1 MCGIYGIISDHV
13 IPFDRRMFCTLGI
26 NNDSRGGDSCGI
38 FIDGFTEY
46 GIDKTKYFI
55 DFMPESNLLKTVK
68 KCRCAIGHDRKASVG
83 GISLKAAQPVVF
95 KDDDGNVKFVVIHNG
110 TIHNYLD
117 LADKYIPGVDC
128 SDLTDS
134 QVMATIFY
142 NAGYDC
148 LSEYQGGAVF
158 FIIDYRKGEPRYFGW
173 RGESK
178 KSSYSKD
185 NDDKE
190 ERPFFFTN
198 SKNSVIF
205 SSIATYLYV
214 VSDDVWKLPSNQLI
228 EFVGQ
233 QIYTVKEYPRD
244 NVDQSGYQYG
254 KGRKKVYTYPTNAYG
269 GNGSTTVGGSRY
281 SNDWDNYDEYESW
294 ESYWDQH
301 NCSNNNNQGCGNDQ
315 HYNNNQPSFQEYRA
329 LDTGTDRSLVNV
341 QYDNKRDLY
350 INNEKLCHG
359 EYPISM
365 YGYGPGYS
373 GNKSNPKHYF
383 WCGIHLV
390 NRDAFEF
397 LDKMKSHH
405 RITERELTL
414 RYDNLVH
421 FLSGMPYKLNNEE
434 KGLWVY
440 NGNYYTHDVCKNAT
454 VMKCFSGQTFTI
466 KDGICVGV
474 TNNGYPKN
482 YSDYKDRM
490 KLIIPTI
497 DFTKLKSIYLP

>member
-1 MCGIYGIISDHV
+1 MCGIYGIVSDRV

-38 FIDGFTEY
+38 FIDGLTEY

-55 DFMPESNLLKTVK
+55 DFMPESVLLKSVK

-83 GISLKAAQPVVF
+83 GVSLKAAQPVTF
-95 KDDDGNVKFVVIHNG
+95 KNKDGNIDFVVIHNG

-158 FIIDYRKGEPRYFGW
+158 FIVDYREGGPRYFAW

-178 KSSYSKD
+178 KTSYSKD
-185 NDDKE
+185 SDDKE
-190 ERPFFFTN
+190 ERPFFFAY

-214 VSDDVWKLPSNQLI
+214 VSDEVWKLPENKLI
-228 EFVGQ
+228 EFADQ
-233 QIYTVKEYPRD
+233 KIYTIKDYPRD
-244 NVDQSGYQYG
+244 NVDQSGYQYE

-269 GNGSTTVGGSRY
+269 GNANTTVGGSRY
-281 SNDWDNYDEYESW
+281 DENWDEYDDYRRW
-294 ESYWDQH
+294 EEYWDK
-301 NCSNNNNQGCGNDQ
+301 NGSCNDNNDCSDNDS
-315 HYNNNQPSFQEYRA
+315 NKPSFQVYRA
-329 LDTGTDRSLVNV
+329 LDTETKRDLVNV

-350 INNEKLCHG
+350 INSEKLCHG

-373 GNKSNPKHYF
+373 GNKCNPKHYF
-383 WCGIHLV
+383 WCGVHLI
-390 NRDAFEF
+390 NRDAYEF
-397 LDKMKSHH
+397 LCKLSSHH
-405 RITERELTL
+405 RITEKEVLT

-421 FLSGMPYKLNNEE
+421 YLSGMPYKLNNEE

-440 NGNYYTHDVCKNAT
+440 NPTYYTHEICENA
-454 VMKCFSGQTFTI
+454 VIMKCFSGQVLTI
-466 KDGICVGV
+466 KNGICVGV
-474 TNNGYPKN
+474 TSNGYPKN

-490 KLIIPTI
+490 KLFIPTV
-497 DFTKLKSIYLP
+497 DFGKLKTIYLP